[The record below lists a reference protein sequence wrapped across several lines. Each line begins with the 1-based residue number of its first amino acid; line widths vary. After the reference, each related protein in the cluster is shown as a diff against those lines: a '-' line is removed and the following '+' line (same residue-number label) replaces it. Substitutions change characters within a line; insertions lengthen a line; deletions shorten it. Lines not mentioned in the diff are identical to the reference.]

1 MLELFSRN
9 PSQLLSLIS
18 MNSALFISSITQ
30 SVTYSIDLNF
40 LLTRNI
46 ESLILRLPPI
56 EAILEV
62 LLTKTKAEEK
72 LKDEALI
79 LVSDVTT

>member
-1 MLELFSRN
+1 
-9 PSQLLSLIS
+9 

-46 ESLILRLPPI
+46 EFLILRLPPI